1 MAGRSNVATSPIT
14 ECCRLANLTPIVNS
28 KSALD
33 RALTLLFRER
43 SQKKNK
49 IATLN
54 EHITSA
60 LAAILS
66 DISYGSDTNF
76 TFNFNIYI
84 NIPTGTSLRGGA
96 SNVRGMKTS
105 RFSTNIS
112 LYLQNDTRYGH
123 SYYGRRIA
131 NRTKSFEWC
140 HFL

>member
-84 NIPTGTSLRGGA
+84 NIPTGTSLRGGG
-96 SNVRGMKTS
+96 VECQGYE
-105 RFSTNIS
+105 NIAIFDQ
-112 LYLQNDTRYGH
+112 YLALSPKRYK
-123 SYYGRRIA
+123 I
-131 NRTKSFEWC
+131 WP
-140 HFL
+140 